1 MNNWDDQRKQRLIT
15 LLSQQKAMLNN
26 YLAISKK
33 QEAYISSEQLPSF
46 LKSLN
51 QRQRLLNSQTVLIE
65 EIREL
70 KKCYAVEAKD
80 PAIEDMLD
88 NLDVLFQEALAEDDR
103 QKQKLSNLMQS
114 LGKQIENK
122 QKMHKTFDAYM
133 KGSYMLG
140 GNIFDKN
147 R

>member
-33 QEAYISSEQLPSF
+33 QEAYINGEQLSAF
-46 LKSLN
+46 LKCLN
-51 QRQRLLNSQTVLIE
+51 QRQRLLNTQATLIE

-70 KKCYAVEAKD
+70 KKQYKQDALD

-88 NLDVLFQEALAEDDR
+88 HLDILFQEAMAEDDR
-103 QKQKLSNLMQS
+103 QKQKLSNLMEG
-114 LGKQIENK
+114 LGKQIESK